1 MQQTTKARVK
11 VAFWGGVAIVMLLSA
26 AFVAF
31 E

>member
-1 MQQTTKARVK
+1 VEANTKDRVK
-11 VAFWGGVAIVMLLSA
+11 VAFWGGVAIILLLSA

>member
-1 MQQTTKARVK
+1 MEATAKAK
-11 VAFWGGVAIVMLLSA
+11 LTVAIWGGVAVMLLLSA

>member
-1 MQQTTKARVK
+1 VELTTKAQIK

>member
-1 MQQTTKARVK
+1 VEPTTKAQIK
-11 VAFWGGVAIVMLLSA
+11 VAFWGDVAIVMLLSA